1 MRAARCM
8 RGARGAARRYATTT
22 TTAASKPW
30 SRLPPKQGLYDPALE
45 RDSCGVGMVA
55 HLKGAASHEIVR
67 DANTML
73 VRMAHRGGCGCEP
86 NSGDGAGILTG
97 MPDAFLR
104 GALSA
109 QLHGGSLPA
118 AGAYGAGNIF
128 FPRDP
133 AAVDECK
140 AIFERQIVSHG
151 LELIGWRRSPTD
163 NSALG
168 PTSLAS
174 EPHSEMLVVGGGSR
188 PIASAADLNRELYRL
203 RIAAQ
208 KAILAEPLFEDFYV

>member
-97 MPDAFLR
+97 MPDEFLR
-104 GALSA
+104 GAVQRDIGA
-109 QLHGGSLPA
+109 TLPP
-118 AGAYGAGNIF
+118 AGEYGAGVIF
-128 FPRDP
+128 FPPD
-133 AAVDECK
+133 V
-140 AIFERQIVSHG
+140 
-151 LELIGWRRSPTD
+151 
-163 NSALG
+163 
-168 PTSLAS
+168 PTSLS
-174 EPHSEMLVVGGGSR
+174 SR
-188 PIASAADLNRELYRL
+188 LSP
-203 RIAAQ
+203 
-208 KAILAEPLFEDFYV
+208 AECV

>member
-1 MRAARCM
+1 MVR
-8 RGARGAARRYATTT
+8 RRYACCVLIAC
-22 TTAASKPW
+22 AA
-30 SRLPPKQGLYDPALE
+30 AL
-45 RDSCGVGMVA
+45 R
-55 HLKGAASHEIVR
+55 
-67 DANTML
+67 
-73 VRMAHRGGCGCEP
+73 
-86 NSGDGAGILTG
+86 
-97 MPDAFLR
+97 
-104 GALSA
+104 
-109 QLHGGSLPA
+109 
-118 AGAYGAGNIF
+118 
-128 FPRDP
+128 

-208 KAILAEPLFEDFYV
+208 KAILAEPSFEDFYV